1 MDTINFKGKE
11 YPEFQSNGNFTRFA
25 EPYAKELCKALPDD
39 PKGFDIGC
47 NRPEWAFPNSTI
59 IDTVFDDEWDA
70 FNLPYK
76 EAPYIFSSHCLEHI
90 PRWFDALEYW
100 TNCLK
105 NSGTLFLYLPS
116 YSQEYW
122 RPWNNRKHNN
132 IFTPEI
138 IKDALL
144 ALGYKNVFVGEPDL
158 NNSFMAV
165 GEKCK

>member
-1 MDTINFKGKE
+1 METIEFNGTE
-11 YPEFQSNGNFTRFA
+11 YPAFQASGNFTRFA
-25 EPYAKELCKALPDD
+25 EPYAKELCKALSDD

-47 NRPEWAFPNSTI
+47 NRPEWAFPESTM
-59 IDTVFDDEWDA
+59 IDTVLDDEWDA

-76 EAPYIFSSHCLEHI
+76 EAPYIFSS
-90 PRWFDALEYW
+90 ALEYW
-100 TNCLK
+100 TSCLK

-144 ALGYKNVFVGEPDL
+144 ALGHKNIFVSGTDL
-158 NNSFMAV
+158 NDSFMAA
-165 GEKCK
+165 GEK